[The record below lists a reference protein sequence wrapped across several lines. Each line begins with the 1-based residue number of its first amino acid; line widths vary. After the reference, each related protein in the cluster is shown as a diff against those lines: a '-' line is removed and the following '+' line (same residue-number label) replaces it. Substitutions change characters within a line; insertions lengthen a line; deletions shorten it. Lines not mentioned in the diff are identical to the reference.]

1 MLELP
6 CWGMLWHAKTCHVWQ
21 TRRKT
26 LTRHKKL
33 SVKHIQIQNDI
44 NSAPHLQVSWE
55 HVMSKTT
62 NIPSIYSPVWLSLCV
77 DCLPATGLLTL
88 TGSLFHRGISW
99 ARAAPVT
106 VLSLLGWGTR
116 RLQMAH
122 CRGELPILTDA
133 AVTAFVEFFMSF
145 IKGLCA
151 ANKLWCNWYKFT
163 GPLHAP
169 DWHSR

>member
-6 CWGMLWHAKTCHVWQ
+6 CWGMLRHAMTCHVWQ

-33 SVKHIQIQNDI
+33 SVKHIQIHNVI

-55 HVMSKTT
+55 HEMSKTT

-106 VLSLLGWGTR
+106 VLCAITLGMGHGEDADSLQGR
-116 RLQMAH
+116 
-122 CRGELPILTDA
+122 
-133 AVTAFVEFFMSF
+133 
-145 IKGLCA
+145 A
-151 ANKLWCNWYKFT
+151 ANTHWCCSHCICWI
-163 GPLHAP
+163 LHVVHQGALCCKQVVV
-169 DWHSR
+169 